1 MESSELDLKKYLNL
15 LYRMR
20 VVFIC
25 TALVIMTAAFVVS
38 YALPKQYEAKSTVF
52 IERNVINELIK
63 DIAVT
68 PSMGDRLKVLSY
80 AITSRNI
87 LTKVANELGVNLEG
101 AAFDSFIAELQK
113 DTTIKMKDMDLFVVS
128 YRGEDP
134 KFASDYINT
143 LVRLYIEE
151 NVSSKREEAYGANR
165 FLSEQ
170 IRFFKDKL
178 DAVEGD
184 VINFRKEKGVFVA
197 VSETG
202 IVEEIKKA
210 QDELDAIRIQKRE
223 VEARRATIKKQL
235 AEEKPY
241 TVAMYSRGSLSD
253 RMAVL
258 QKRMNELSTT
268 YTKDYPEVIK
278 VRAEIESLKQMAKE
292 KPEAEEKPEDASS
305 EMSTLNPIYQQ
316 LREESTKSERELAA
330 LSAKEEHLR
339 GLLGS
344 KQSYLRNIPAEKT
357 KLSELEMERNTY
369 KRIYEELVA
378 RLGQSEVS
386 KQMEVQDKT
395 ATFRIVDPAMVA
407 NAPISP
413 NRVHIMLLGLIA
425 GLAGGAG
432 VVFGLDFLNKTAKG
446 VGALKDFGIPVL
458 AVIPIIKDSQE
469 MLRAR
474 KKDVL
479 TYSIAGAYLAFLM
492 ALVALEVIGFSIVDK
507 LLGAA

>member
-15 LYRMR
+15 LYRTR

-25 TALVIMTAAFVVS
+25 TALLIMTAAFVVS
-38 YALPKQYEAKSTVF
+38 YVLPKQYEAKSTVF

-113 DTTIKMKDMDLFVVS
+113 DTTVKMKDMDLFVVS

-170 IRFFKDKL
+170 IKFFKEKL

-210 QDELDAIRIQKRE
+210 QDELDAIKIQKRE

-292 KPEAEEKPEDASS
+292 KPAAEEVPEDSSS

-339 GLLGS
+339 GRLGS

-413 NRVHIMLLGLIA
+413 NRVNIMLLGLIA

-432 VVFGLDFLNKTAKG
+432 VVFGLDFLNKSAKG

-458 AVIPIIKDSQE
+458 AVIPIIKDTQE
-469 MLRAR
+469 MIRAR

-479 TYSIAGAYLAFLM
+479 TYSIAGAYLAFLV
-492 ALVALEVIGFSIVDK
+492 ALVALEIFGFSVVDK

>member
-38 YALPKQYEAKSTVF
+38 YVLPKQYEAKSTVF

-101 AAFDSFIAELQK
+101 ATFDSFIAELQK
-113 DTTIKMKDMDLFVVS
+113 DTNIKMKDMDLFVVS

-170 IRFFKDKL
+170 IKFFKEKL
-178 DAVEGD
+178 DAVETD

-258 QKRMNELSTT
+258 QKKMNELSTT

-292 KPEAEEKPEDASS
+292 KPETEEKPEDASS

-413 NRVHIMLLGLIA
+413 NRVNIMLLGLIA

-432 VVFGLDFLNKTAKG
+432 VVFGLDFLNKSAKG

-479 TYSIAGAYLAFLM
+479 TYSIAGAYLAFLI
-492 ALVALEVIGFSIVDK
+492 ALVALESIGFSVVDK